1 MPAATKSS
9 AATFKQRPQCSD
21 FDICCC
27 FLLRWNAALVF
38 WRESL
43 NETDD
48 RAPWDRYTTADWCH
62 LCGPLSFRK
71 LLVLVQDPVYSYSD
85 CHIVRCKCHVMS
97 YSVCKGPRLCWQ
109 RNLLSTYSRTASNR
123 DHRPRHTHTAAT
135 PSEAGAW
142 GCEAEKSRWTRWS
155 TWQSS
160 WYLHRP
166 VSCSPD
172 QECLIFQWH
181 HPTLWE
187 DLVAIAKSLK

>member
-97 YSVCKGPRLCWQ
+97 YSVCKGPRLCWHPAG
-109 RNLLSTYSRTASNR
+109 TGTCC
-123 DHRPRHTHTAAT
+123 PHTAALPPTETTGRGTLT
-135 PSEAGAW
+135 PQQHQVKQVLEAVRLRKAAG
-142 GCEAEKSRWTRWS
+142 
-155 TWQSS
+155 
-160 WYLHRP
+160 
-166 VSCSPD
+166 PD
-172 QECLIFQWH
+172 GVLGKVVDTCTDQ
-181 HPTLWE
+181 
-187 DLVAIAKSLK
+187 